1 MRRRTIVSEME
12 KYIQSLRMEL
22 SIAEAVAY
30 FVDESDSWI
39 KERVNE

>member
-1 MRRRTIVSEME
+1 MSEMD

-30 FVDESDSWI
+30 FVDESDNWI
-39 KERVNE
+39 KEKVNE

>member
-1 MRRRTIVSEME
+1 MSEME
-12 KYIQSLRMEL
+12 KYIQRLTMEL

-30 FVDESDSWI
+30 FVDESDNWI